1 MQTEVVVRTCPTI
14 TLLHAIKVNFSFLG
28 RLSLFFQGS
37 PSSSEVKLAEIEHL
51 VVEVRSALNY
61 QTDVLKEEIRAL
73 SVMHEIELYTTYS
86 CTHLC

>member
-1 MQTEVVVRTCPTI
+1 MVG
-14 TLLHAIKVNFSFLG
+14 FLF
-28 RLSLFFQGS
+28 FFQGS

-73 SVMHEIELYTTYS
+73 SVMHEIELYTTHTLARTCANFRIHKGSFSGKTLESTIY
-86 CTHLC
+86 

>member
-1 MQTEVVVRTCPTI
+1 MPSKLI
-14 TLLHAIKVNFSFLG
+14 FLFWVDF
-28 RLSLFFQGS
+28 LFFFQGS